1 MVTAAASM
9 IPRVEEDRYLALLHA
24 SNAIATCSDCS
35 SASEMLIKQL
45 REVTPFDSLH
55 LVAFDKSKNAPAWSL
70 LEVNGERIDSPS
82 EGAPLEDSPIQWVHE
97 SGQPLVTI
105 DWSRETRFQKYG
117 LYLAKLGILSTCTLP
132 LIRGP

>member
-35 SASEMLIKQL
+35 SASEMLMRQL

-55 LVAFDKSKNAPAWSL
+55 LVAFDKETNAPTWSL
-70 LEVNGERIDSPS
+70 LAANGQRIDGPS
-82 EGAPLEDSPIQWVHE
+82 AHDLPLEDSPIQSVHE
-97 SGQPLVTI
+97 SGQPLVTV
-105 DWSRETRFQKYG
+105 DWTRET
-117 LYLAKLGILSTCTLP
+117 
-132 LIRGP
+132 